1 MKSQKLFIAILALS
15 AFLLTACGQRD
26 STYDYFAQCLTDKE
40 VELYGA
46 FWCSNCQKQ
55 KEMFGDSADL
65 LPYIECDANGKN
77 PQPELCTTK
86 NITAYPTWIF
96 KDGTVKVGIQSLE
109 DISSLSS
116 CPLPGEESVMFKAE

>member
-1 MKSQKLFIAILALS
+1 MKTKKLFIAILALS
-15 AFLLTACGQRD
+15 AFLLTSCGQRN
-26 STYDYFAQCLTDKE
+26 STYDYLAQCLTDKG

-55 KEMFGDSADL
+55 KAMFGDSADL

-77 PQPELCTTK
+77 ANPEACNAK

-96 KDGTVKVGIQSLE
+96 PDGTTKVGVQSLE
-109 DISSLSS
+109 DISALSS